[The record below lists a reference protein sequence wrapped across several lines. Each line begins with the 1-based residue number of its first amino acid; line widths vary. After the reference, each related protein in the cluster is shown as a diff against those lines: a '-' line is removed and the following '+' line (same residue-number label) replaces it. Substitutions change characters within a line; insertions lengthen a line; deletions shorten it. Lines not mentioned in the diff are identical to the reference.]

1 MECIVNT
8 RTLEWVETTLRAAG
22 HWVEVGPGSV
32 PGTPW
37 TGAVIDSRAECSGR
51 LFFALEGERTDGHAF
66 VDDALGAGCAAVV
79 ISSDTA
85 AKKLAA
91 AGGEYVKVPDV
102 LGALQELARQYRRLL
117 EARVVAVTG
126 SAGKTTTKEYL
137 RTILR
142 RRYRVHSNPGNYNN
156 TIGVPLTILEADPE
170 CEYLVSE
177 VGANQAGEISM
188 LAQML
193 DPDVGVITNV
203 GDAHIGLF
211 GSRDVIASEKG
222 ELLAGLADGHSVIPE
237 GTDYSEALRARAPGR
252 VVTFGTAAPA
262 DFVVG
267 GVRTGE
273 ALGVDFEI
281 NGQAFSLASPG
292 EYNALNAAAAAAAAD
307 VCGIGLPLSASAL
320 ADVVPLPGRGRIHQA
335 AGVVLVDESYN
346 ASPSSMELSLT
357 MLARAQATRR
367 VAVLGDMKELGAHSE
382 NEHRRIGRYM
392 AGLEIDRVYWVGE
405 NGGAVKSAL
414 DQAGSGPAL
423 TLVDDVDAL
432 IRETRGGFADGDV
445 VLVKASR
452 ACDLDRF
459 VSDTIAQL
467 QAG

>member
-8 RTLEWVETTLRAAG
+8 RTLEWVTATLRAAG
-22 HWVEVGPGSV
+22 HAVDAGPGFD
-32 PGTPW
+32 PGAAW

-66 VDDALGAGCAAVV
+66 VDAALGAGCAAVV
-79 ISSDTA
+79 ISSSKA
-85 AKKLAA
+85 ATKLAA
-91 AGGEYVKVPDV
+91 EGAAYVKVPDV
-102 LGALQELARQYRRLL
+102 LEALQELARQYRRRL
-117 EARVVAVTG
+117 EARVIAVTG

-137 RTILR
+137 RAILR

-156 TIGVPLTILEADPE
+156 SIGVPLTILEADPE

-177 VGANQAGEISM
+177 VGANQAGEIGL

-193 DPDVGVITNV
+193 DPDVGVITNI

-211 GSRDVIASEKG
+211 GSRDTIATEKG
-222 ELLAGLADGHSVIPE
+222 ELLTGLANGHSVIPAGIE
-237 GTDYSEALRARAPGR
+237 YTDALRARTPGR
-252 VVTFGTAAPA
+252 VITFGTAAPA

-267 GVRTGE
+267 GVRTSE
-273 ALGVDFEI
+273 SLGVEFEI
-281 NGQAFSLASPG
+281 NGHAFSLTSPG

-320 ADVVPLPGRGRIHQA
+320 AEVVPLRGRGRVHHA

-357 MLARAQATRR
+357 MLERAHAQRR
-367 VAVLGDMKELGAHSE
+367 IAVLGDMKELGEYSE
-382 NEHRRIGRYM
+382 DEHRRIGQHI

-405 NGGAVKSAL
+405 SGEAVRSGL

-423 TLVDDVDAL
+423 TLVADVDA
-432 IRETRGGFADGDV
+432 IVEATRGAFDDGDV

-459 VSDTIAQL
+459 VSDIIAQL